1 MSQIAVYP
9 GTFDPMTNGHADM
22 VERAARIFPHV
33 ILAVASAT
41 GPGKHPLFNLSE
53 RVMLATEVL
62 AHIPNVQVLG
72 FENLLVDFVT
82 EMKANVLLRGLRA
95 VSDFE
100 YEFQMASMN
109 RHLKADI
116 ETIFLMPAE
125 KYAFL
130 SSTMVREASRL
141 KGNISALVHPIV
153 AHALMKKHGYT

>member
-1 MSQIAVYP
+1 
-9 GTFDPMTNGHADM
+9 
-22 VERAARIFPHV
+22 
-33 ILAVASAT
+33 
-41 GPGKHPLFNLSE
+41 
-53 RVMLATEVL
+53 MLATEVL

-153 AHALMKKHGYT
+153 AHALMKNHGYT